1 MNTKVVFRF
10 HQKQNAFAQVEVDPI
25 TWSKPETTLSDESPI
40 QLPKKMRYRNYDLD
54 VVHGINYE
62 APWKNSNK
70 AGVALRASVDII
82 AWSTPD
88 VGECESGIP
97 IVHLVPQ
104 GSSLDF
110 NIEAA
115 DSDGLS
121 EFIPSLKRV
130 PQKSRD
136 EGFMF

>member
-1 MNTKVVFRF
+1 M
-10 HQKQNAFAQVEVDPI
+10 D
-25 TWSKPETTLSDESPI
+25 
-40 QLPKKMRYRNYDLD
+40 DLD
-54 VVHGINYE
+54 IRFVENQKIMILFKYFNQYFMW
-62 APWKNSNK
+62 ANK

-136 EGFMF
+136 EGFMFWNSPLCQHKL